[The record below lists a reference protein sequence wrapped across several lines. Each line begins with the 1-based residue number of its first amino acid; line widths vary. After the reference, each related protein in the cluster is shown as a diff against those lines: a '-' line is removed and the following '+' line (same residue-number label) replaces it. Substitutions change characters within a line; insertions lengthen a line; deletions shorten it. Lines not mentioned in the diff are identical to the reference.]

1 MAALPAV
8 IRPCINEAVARAGRM
23 AERAAEKAA
32 EALDQAALDQAGSS
46 ADWRE
51 LQAAA
56 RELLRLKKQWHDAFP
71 RLLRQVLEAAPV
83 ARPGSSAPVKL
94 ASLSLVDD
102 DAVTQSVDTSR
113 LTQQILP
120 RVEAPLAELDA
131 LMTAA
136 LGLEGVHPER
146 NPLRP
151 EVIAG
156 AMRKLMAEAPVQ
168 SPAWPAMWARHM
180 AEPLA
185 HDLEQLYLASAKL
198 LTRAGVRAAAY
209 RVVASPESRASRP
222 APLEAAASSSF
233 GPAANQGGGFGAPVQ
248 PGGAQPPGWSVAQ
261 VSQWIHNA
269 FHALRGPVVRDFLRG
284 GAEAA
289 KRLPVHQPLDAGY
302 YQRVEEELA
311 ALEAQAGEP
320 APAPLRHDPRRH
332 AHLAP
337 EDRPSVTLGTETAL
351 STERWGVFAEP
362 RQRSLVRTRLK
373 QQAQQVGQA
382 VGLEVV
388 RQLVDEVAQDQ
399 RLLPAVR
406 EAIVALEPA
415 LARLA
420 IHAPQFF
427 GNAEHPARLLVES
440 VAVRSFQYNDETD
453 TAFEAFYE
461 PVRKAFNRLNRLEAI
476 EDPKPFESALG
487 ELEEAWDEQDRAQ
500 EEGREQVMAAVK
512 FAERRQAEAE
522 QIAWDL
528 SHRTDLDGSP
538 ALVQD
543 FLFSTWSL
551 VLAHARMTSTG
562 GGDVDPGGYLAVV
575 SNLLW
580 SSKRDPILRDPA
592 RAFEVIPRVLT
603 KVREGL
609 TLIGHPE
616 SESATFFAALER
628 LHRPVMKLRARSRQQ
643 AWPSPP
649 TLAPE
654 EDELQPAA
662 AQKPRAAE
670 ELWLAPGDLQVC
682 GFNDTVPSDYAPL
695 FPHVDEGAALP
706 AQPLRDEDAEAIVA
720 TLRDGSWVDLYSRQK
735 WRRAQLV
742 WSGTR
747 GTLFMFV
754 SEGRAPHS
762 MTKRSLLRL
771 VATRMLRLVDTG
783 EVVQPALEA
792 LQEPRPEPIA
802 A

>member
-1 MAALPAV
+1 MADLPAV
-8 IRPCINEAVARAGRM
+8 VRPCINEAVARAARM

-32 EALDQAALDQAGSS
+32 EALDQEALAQAGSS

-51 LQAAA
+51 LQAAG
-56 RELLRLKKQWHDAFP
+56 RELLRLKKQWHDTFP
-71 RLLRQVLEAAPV
+71 RLLRQVLESAAPPKSDP
-83 ARPGSSAPVKL
+83 ATPLRHS
-94 ASLSLVDD
+94 SLSLVDD
-102 DAVTQSVDTSR
+102 AEMAQSVDTSR
-113 LTQQILP
+113 LAQLLLP
-120 RVEAPLAELDA
+120 LVEQPLAELDA

-136 LGLEGVHPER
+136 LGLDGVQSDR

-156 AMRKLMAEAPVQ
+156 AMRKLMAESAQQ
-168 SPAWPAMWARHM
+168 SPAWMALWMRFM

-185 HDLEQLYLASAKL
+185 HDLSQLYLASSKL
-198 LTRAGVRAAAY
+198 LTRAGVRAADY
-209 RVVASPESRASRP
+209 RVVAAPESRASRP
-222 APLEAAASSSF
+222 APLEPSTSSGF
-233 GPAANQGGGFGAPVQ
+233 GPAANQDGV
-248 PGGAQPPGWSVAQ
+248 GGAAPASPGWSVAQ
-261 VSQWIHNA
+261 VSHWLHNA
-269 FHALRGPVVRDFLRG
+269 FSALRGPVVRDFLRG
-284 GAEAA
+284 GADAA
-289 KRLPVHQPLDAGY
+289 RRLPVHQPLDAGY
-302 YQRVEEELA
+302 YQRVQEELA
-311 ALEAQAGEP
+311 ALEARADEPGP
-320 APAPLRHDPRRH
+320 APQDPRLH

-351 STERWGVFAEP
+351 SAERWGAFAAP

-382 VGLEVV
+382 MGLEVV

-420 IHAPQFF
+420 MHAPQFF

-453 TAFEAFYE
+453 TAFETFYE
-461 PVRKAFNRLNRLEAI
+461 PVRKAFNRLNRLESI
-476 EDPKPFESALG
+476 EDPSPFEVALAA
-487 ELEEAWDEQDRAQ
+487 LEEAWEQQDRAQ
-500 EEGREQVMAAVK
+500 EEECGRVMEAVK
-512 FAERRQAEAE
+512 FAERRQADAE

-528 SHRTDLDGSP
+528 SHRTDLEGSP

-551 VLAHARMTSTG
+551 VLAHARMSNAAG
-562 GGDVDPGGYLAVV
+562 AVDPGGFLAVV
-575 SNLLW
+575 SHLLW
-580 SSKRDPILRDPA
+580 SSKRELLLRDPA
-592 RAFEVIPRVLT
+592 HAFEVIPRVLV

-616 SESATFFAALER
+616 HESASFFSALEK

-649 TLAPE
+649 TLGPVD
-654 EDELQPAA
+654 DELEPAA
-662 AQKPRAAE
+662 AQKPRAGE
-670 ELWLAPGDLQVC
+670 DMWLAPGELQVC

-695 FPHVDEGAALP
+695 FPHVDDDAP

-720 TLRDGSWVDLYSRQK
+720 ALQDGSWVDLYSRQK

-783 EVVQPALEA
+783 EVVRPALDALAQPVPEA
-792 LQEPRPEPIA
+792 IA

>member
-1 MAALPAV
+1 MADLPAV
-8 IRPCINEAVARAGRM
+8 VRPCINEAVARAGRM

-32 EALDQAALDQAGSS
+32 EALDQAALAKAGSTT
-46 ADWRE
+46 DWRE
-51 LQAAA
+51 LQAAG
-56 RELLRLKKQWHDAFP
+56 RELLRLKKQWHDTFP
-71 RLLRQVLEAAPV
+71 RLLRQVLESPAP
-83 ARPGSSAPVKL
+83 ARTDPSAPL
-94 ASLSLVDD
+94 RLSSLTLVDD
-102 DAVTQSVDTSR
+102 AEVAQSVDTSR
-113 LTQQILP
+113 LTQQLLP
-120 RVEAPLAELDA
+120 LVEQPLAELDA

-136 LGLEGVHPER
+136 LGLEGVLPER

-156 AMRKLMAEAPVQ
+156 SLRKLMTESAQQ
-168 SPAWPAMWARHM
+168 SPAWVAVWMRHM

-185 HDLEQLYLASAKL
+185 HDLSQLYLASSKL
-198 LTRAGVRAAAY
+198 LARAGVRAAEY
-209 RVVASPESRASRP
+209 RVVAAPESRASRP
-222 APLEAAASSSF
+222 APLEPSTSSSF
-233 GPAANQGGGFGAPVQ
+233 GPAANQGGPAPSSS
-248 PGGAQPPGWSVAQ
+248 PSASWSVAQ
-261 VSQWIHNA
+261 VSQWLHNA

-284 GAEAA
+284 GPDAA
-289 KRLPVHQPLDAGY
+289 RRLPVHQPLDAGY

-311 ALEAQAGEP
+311 ALEARADEP
-320 APAPLRHDPRRH
+320 TPAAPQNPRQH

-351 STERWGVFAEP
+351 SSERWGVFAAP

-373 QQAQQVGQA
+373 QQAQQLGQA

-399 RLLPAVR
+399 RILPAVR

-420 IHAPQFF
+420 MHAPQFF

-440 VAVRSFQYNDETD
+440 VAVRSFQFNDEND

-461 PVRKAFNRLNRLEAI
+461 PVRKAFNRLNRLESI
-476 EDPKPFESALG
+476 EDPAPFESALG
-487 ELEEAWDEQDRAQ
+487 ELEQAWDEQDRAQ
-500 EEGREQVMAAVK
+500 EEERGRVMEAVK

-528 SHRTDLDGSP
+528 SHRTDLEGSP

-551 VLAHARMTSTG
+551 VLAHARMSNAAG
-562 GGDVDPGGYLAVV
+562 AVDPGGFLAVV
-575 SNLLW
+575 SHLLW
-580 SSKRDPILRDPA
+580 SSKSDLLLRDPA
-592 RAFEVIPRVLT
+592 HAFQIIPRVLT

-616 SESATFFAALER
+616 HESSSFFAALEK

-649 TLAPE
+649 TLAPVD
-654 EDELQPAA
+654 DELEPAA
-662 AQKPRAAE
+662 AQKPRAGE
-670 ELWLAPGDLQVC
+670 DTWLAPGELHVC

-695 FPHVDEGAALP
+695 FPHVDDGSEPAP
-706 AQPLRDEDAEAIVA
+706 AQPLRDEDAESIVA
-720 TLRDGSWVDLYSRQK
+720 SLQEGSWVDLYSRQK

-783 EVVQPALEA
+783 EVVRPALDA
-792 LQEPRPEPIA
+792 LAQPRPEAIA